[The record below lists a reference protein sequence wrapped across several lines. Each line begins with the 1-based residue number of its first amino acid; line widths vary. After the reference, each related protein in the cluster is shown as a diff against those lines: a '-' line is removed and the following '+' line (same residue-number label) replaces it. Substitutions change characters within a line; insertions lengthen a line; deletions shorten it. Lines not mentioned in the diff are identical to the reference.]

1 MGKSAPP
8 KSAEEADRVRTESKQ
23 PKQPKKP
30 SASRSKKAG
39 LMMPV
44 SRINRHLKISKV
56 MDRVGSSTP
65 VYMAAVMEYVIA
77 EVVEIAGNKVKKDG
91 RKRLTPAD
99 VAYAIRTDRELNKLM
114 EGYRF
119 FCGDKVTKV
128 TEAVT
133 LEADRAVRANK
144 VPAAVDA

>member
-1 MGKSAPP
+1 MGKSEAP
-8 KSAEEADRVRTESKQ
+8 KSAEADRTE
-23 PKQPKKP
+23 PKQLKQP

-39 LMMPV
+39 LTMPV
-44 SRINRHLKISKV
+44 SRINRHLKISKL

-65 VYMAAVMEYVIA
+65 VYMAAVVEYIIA
-77 EVVEIAGNKVKKDG
+77 EVIEIAGNKVKNDG
-91 RKRLTPAD
+91 RKRMTPAD

-133 LEADRAVRANK
+133 LEVDRVVRGSNI
-144 VPAAVDA
+144 PALVIG